1 MLPVSTQD
9 PAARVTCED
18 ILLFLNACFCCTG
31 QREFYSDGHAQTVSI
46 EFLHE
51 YIRGNYRRLYARTIA
66 AGVNHF
72 NRAKIAVELL
82 ASSRDLAPEQ
92 RREEGRLIAAA
103 LRSLPPQ
110 RAYRALLAIRQRGV
124 NNRRA
129 RAIVRDYLAARRDL
143 VFDAVKYRSKLR
155 ALALHTHLPLPGEL
169 GGFLFKGWQQRRFAT
184 PLLETF
190 RRAHYSADAIYDLP
204 FTVAEG
210 FAARRKIDR
219 AVFLEKIAPRLTALE
234 RLRLQTAA
242 ARDGAELDIDLRR
255 APLTRLA
262 LYILSL
268 APDLRCAREGELR
281 DALVAAA
288 RRALADAP
296 LALGR
301 VAAVLDRSYSASGS
315 HDKPRRPLAIALAAD
330 ALLRE
335 AASEYMSFWTS
346 PTPDPLQVTARGQTD
361 LAGPLLA
368 ALATRPDLLV
378 VVSDGFD
385 NDPTGGA
392 GEVCRVFRERLD
404 RGRRTTIV
412 HINPVFDAPELGPRR
427 LGPHVPTIGLR
438 DAEDLPTALAF
449 ARFADGALSLHALE
463 DYLARRAA
471 VFLGRPLEPDGEVAP

>member
-82 ASSRDLAPEQ
+82 ASSRHLDPEQ

-210 FAARRKIDR
+210 FAARRRIDR

-268 APDLRCAREGELR
+268 APDLRRARGDELR

-301 VAAVLDRSYSASGS
+301 VAAVLDRSWSASGS

-449 ARFADGALSLHALE
+449 ARFADGALSLAALE

>member
-1 MLPVSTQD
+1 MPSASIQD
-9 PAARVTCED
+9 SAARVTCED

-31 QREFYSDGHAQTVSI
+31 QREFYSDGHAQHVSI

-82 ASSRDLAPEQ
+82 ATSRHLPADE

-110 RAYRALLAIRQRGV
+110 RAYRALLAIRQRGI

-143 VFDAVKYRSKLR
+143 VFDSVKYRSKVK

-169 GGFLFKGWQQRRFAT
+169 GGFLFKGWQKRRFAT

-190 RRAHYSADAIYDLP
+190 RQAHYSNEAIYELP

-219 AVFLEKIAPRLTALE
+219 AVFLERIAPKLTALE
-234 RLRLQTAA
+234 RLRLQSAA
-242 ARDGAELDIDLRR
+242 ARDGAELAIDLRR

-262 LYILSL
+262 LYLLSL
-268 APDLRCAREGELR
+268 DHNARTARADELR
-281 DALVAAA
+281 SALHAAA
-288 RRALADAP
+288 RRAQGDAP

-315 HDKPRRPLAIALAAD
+315 HEKPRRPLAIALAAD
-330 ALLRE
+330 ALLRQ
-335 AASEYMSFWTS
+335 AASEYMPFWTAA
-346 PTPDPLQVTARGQTD
+346 TPDPLLVTARGQTD
-361 LAGPLLA
+361 LATSILD

-378 VVSDGFD
+378 IISDGFD

-404 RGRRTTIV
+404 PGRRTTIV

-427 LGPHVPTIGLR
+427 LAAAVPTIGLR

-449 ARFADGALSLHALE
+449 ARFADGALSLAALE

-471 VFLGRPLEPDGEVAP
+471 VFLGQDPDGEAGP